1 LRRYLLR
8 VPRTLLFYFEFS
20 NFLLTSTS
28 DFTQFTRRE
37 LKKRARKWYP
47 VLIRSMALRT
57 LFYVAVLLIVA
68 VTCKPWKWEW
78 LRPDE
83 AASIAEGFLFNQKVN
98 LGEYTLIQA
107 AEYRHDGIW
116 NAARDEQGFNYK
128 PAVGYVNRYFHS
140 ENREDSWT
148 IHVSPGGRIYQVE
161 HDVDDLEPGFKLGK
175 SEAVLLVYEQL
186 STGLGI
192 GADRIELLKDSLAA
206 LPQRHDWYYTFKDL
220 QGSPHCN
227 IFHVKLSGRSL
238 IAFEAVSSPEVVPLD
253 ARPPGSR
260 LRLLAFALIVFGVF
274 QIILH
279 HRHPISWK
287 RGMWWGAIS
296 MLIVLA
302 ARALTISQA
311 TLLVPGGSGAED
323 FIKRVALAAA
333 VEAVQSGILVTLIVA
348 SGESI
353 ARDLLP
359 NITTLTRIAPSHR
372 GWTGAWIQSAR
383 WALPAAAIF
392 LLLESVVGYLEE
404 PGGLAG
410 QSIPLMAEILGTPFP
425 IVAAPVLVAKSILW
439 EELIFRLWLFPLLL
453 FWVRGTLT
461 SLLLMAC
468 TAAYFMGYDTSNWL
482 SLGAALWVVWSLM
495 AGWLMM
501 RVGILGTLLF
511 HALVLGGYL
520 GIALVWTGFGMPAGL
535 FVMMVII
542 GTLAIVAIRAE
553 GLWGRSAEN
562 A

>member
-1 LRRYLLR
+1 MSACEALDTCRRKPILPL
-8 VPRTLLFYFEFS
+8 
-20 NFLLTSTS
+20 STAS
-28 DFTQFTRRE
+28 EFTQFSRRE
-37 LKKRARKWYP
+37 LKKRARQWFP
-47 VLIRSMALRT
+47 VLIRSMAMRT
-57 LFYVAVLLIVA
+57 LLYVAVLLAVA

-78 LRPDE
+78 LRPEE
-83 AASIAEGFLFNQKVN
+83 AAAIAEGFLFDQKVN
-98 LGEYTLIQA
+98 LGDYTLIQA
-107 AEYRHDGIW
+107 AEYQHDGIW
-116 NAARDEQGFNYK
+116 NATRDEQGFSYK
-128 PAVGYVNRYFHS
+128 PAVGYVNRYFHA

-148 IHVSPGGRIYQVE
+148 IHVSPAGRIYRVQ
-161 HDVDDLEPGFKLGK
+161 HDVDDLTPDQKLGK
-175 SEAVLLVYEQL
+175 SEAVLLVYELL

-192 GADRIELLKDSLAA
+192 GAERIELVKDSLVA

-220 QGSPHCN
+220 QGSPH
-227 IFHVKLSGRSL
+227 SGLFTVRL
-238 IAFEAVSSPEVVPLD
+238 AGRTLVEFAAVSSPEVVPLD

-260 LRLLAFALIVFGVF
+260 LRFVAFALIVFGVF

-287 RGMWWGAIS
+287 RGMWWGAIA

-302 ARALTISQA
+302 ARTLTISQA
-311 TLLVPGGSGAED
+311 TLLVPGGSEAED
-323 FIKRVALAAA
+323 FIKRVVLAAA

-359 NITTLTRIAPSHR
+359 NISTLTRIAPSHR

-392 LLLESVVGYLEE
+392 LLLESVIGLLEE

-410 QSIPLMAEILGTPFP
+410 QSLPLVAEILGTPTP
-425 IVAAPVLVAKSILW
+425 VIAAPILVAKAVLW
-439 EELIFRLWLFPLLL
+439 EELVFRLWLFPLLL

-461 SLLLMAC
+461 SLLLMAGI
-468 TAAYFMGYDTSNWL
+468 AAYFVGYTEHNWL
-482 SLGAALWVVWSLM
+482 SIGAALWVVWSLM

-501 RVGILGTLLF
+501 RVGILGALLF

-535 FVMMVII
+535 FVMLVII